1 MVPLENISTDFIQP
15 TAIMSTYKK
24 SSKANWLLVLG
35 PGIITAALVFGP
47 SKMTITSKMGAD
59 YGNALLWVIVVAIF
73 FMMVFTTMGARIGA
87 QNTES
92 LLTLIR
98 KKFGKPVSLLIGI
111 GIFLVAISFQAG
123 NSTGVAISI
132 AEASNTS
139 PKIWIVTFN
148 IIGIMLLFFKSF
160 YKLLEKI
167 MITLVILMLL
177 SFMATAILIQ
187 PNLLNV
193 VKGLAPS
200 VPVGSVGLIVAFT
213 ASCFSLVGAFY
224 QSYLVQERKKLSKTN
239 EPDGTERLSSRVG
252 IIILG
257 VMSATVMICAANV
270 LQPQGI
276 KVSSASDMG
285 KALEPLLGDYAS
297 FLFLIGLFGSS
308 FSSLIG
314 NAVLGGSLLG
324 DTLGYNSSL
333 NHKMV
338 KVFISMVM
346 VAGSAIALIFGN
358 LPLELIVFAQSI
370 TIFLVPFIGI
380 TMYLI
385 GNDKTIMGVNVNSK
399 FTKIWGA
406 LGLLLIV
413 GLAISNLI
421 NLVS

>member
-1 MVPLENISTDFIQP
+1 
-15 TAIMSTYKK
+15 MSTYKK

-333 NHKMV
+333 NHRMV

-385 GNDKTIMGVNVNSK
+385 GNDKTIMGENVNSK

>member
-1 MVPLENISTDFIQP
+1 M
-15 TAIMSTYKK
+15 MSTYKK

-333 NHKMV
+333 NHRMV

-385 GNDKTIMGVNVNSK
+385 GNDKTIMGENVNSK

>member
-1 MVPLENISTDFIQP
+1 
-15 TAIMSTYKK
+15 MSTQRK
-24 SSKANWLLVLG
+24 SPSRNWLLILG

-59 YGNALLWVIVVAIF
+59 YNNDLLWVIIVAIF

-87 QNTES
+87 QNKET
-92 LLTLIR
+92 LLTLI
-98 KKFGKPVSLLIGI
+98 KNKFGKPVSILIGL

-132 AEASNTS
+132 AEASGSN
-139 PKIWIVTFN
+139 PKIWVVVFN
-148 IIGIMLLFFKSF
+148 IIGILLLFFKSF
-160 YKLLEKI
+160 YKVLEKI
-167 MITLVILMLL
+167 MIALVLLMLL
-177 SFMATAILIQ
+177 SFLTTAILIR
-187 PNLLNV
+187 PNPLEVLT
-193 VKGLAPS
+193 GLVPSAPE
-200 VPVGSVGLIVAFT
+200 GSIGLIVAFI

-239 EPDGTERLSSRVG
+239 AADGTERLSSRVG

-257 VMSATVMICAANV
+257 VMSAAVMICAANV
-270 LQPQGI
+270 LHPQGI
-276 KVSSASDMG
+276 KVTSASDMG

-297 FLFLIGLFGSS
+297 FLFLIGLFGGS

-324 DTLGYNSSL
+324 DTLGYNSDL

-338 KVFISMVM
+338 KVFISIVM
-346 VAGSAIALIFGN
+346 IAGSIIALVFGS

-385 GNDKTIMGVNVNSK
+385 GNDKAIMGQHVNSPI
-399 FTKIWGA
+399 TKIWGA
-406 LGLLLIV
+406 LGLLLII
-413 GLAISNLI
+413 GLAISNFI
-421 NLVS
+421 NLVG

>member
-1 MVPLENISTDFIQP
+1 
-15 TAIMSTYKK
+15 MSTYKK

-167 MITLVILMLL
+167 MIALVILMLL

-324 DTLGYNSSL
+324 DTLGYKSSL

-338 KVFISMVM
+338 KVFISIVM

-385 GNDKTIMGVNVNSK
+385 GNDKTIMGENVNSK

>member
-1 MVPLENISTDFIQP
+1 
-15 TAIMSTYKK
+15 MSTYKK